1 MKIFVLGSGKIY
13 DRVTISLT
21 AATSPAPVSSTERMF
36 WLFQSLPL
44 VFCLGPGHVVSQ
56 ESSTPSIM
64 NGVLGELVTLPLKFP
79 TGEKAMSITWLYS
92 GTSIAFIRLKEDQ
105 SSESHVTDPKRR
117 ERLSFTGCC
126 SLQLSNLMMADTG
139 SYRAQIATETS
150 TKFFNYTL
158 RIFEKLRNI
167 QVTNHIQLTENKTCE
182 IHLACFVENSS
193 DTVAFTWQTSGN
205 IHQHSPNFTISW
217 DPRNSSEDNYTCI
230 AENPVS
236 NLSLSVSAQAL
247 CKGIKKNPDSDSIWI
262 IGTTVFAVI
271 LISAVLLCC
280 IVWRRIGRFS
290 FLILVC
296 SPRYQG
302 FRVERPM
309 GWWAE
314 DSHHFSPQQAQG
326 PAPPPRNTE
335 NASVSPGS
343 STVYAS
349 VTHPNSN
356 REMES
361 PTPMENNDSVTIY
374 STINHSRESKPT
386 SPRATALDNVV

>member
-1 MKIFVLGSGKIY
+1 M
-13 DRVTISLT
+13 T

-280 IVWRRIGRFS
+280 IVWRRIGRFYLS
-290 FLILVC
+290 
-296 SPRYQG
+296 
-302 FRVERPM
+302 
-309 GWWAE
+309 

-326 PAPPPRNTE
+326 PGKH
-335 NASVSPGS
+335 PGS

-374 STINHSRESKPT
+374 STINHSREDTESLRT
-386 SPRATALDNVV
+386 SPKLVGLLVNIIFNYGD